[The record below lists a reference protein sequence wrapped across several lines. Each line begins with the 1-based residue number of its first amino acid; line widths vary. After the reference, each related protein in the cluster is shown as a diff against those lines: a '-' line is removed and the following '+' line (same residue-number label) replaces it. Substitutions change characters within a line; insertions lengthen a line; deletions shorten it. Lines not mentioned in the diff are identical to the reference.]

1 MSRSGKVVAGL
12 FFIAYLCVGL
22 LVFRDYGFSC
32 DEAMQR
38 ELGRRVYNF
47 VFEKNKALYSAVNIY
62 HGPLFQFVLYALEKT
77 LNLQDT
83 REIYLMRHLATFLLF
98 YAAVFFFYLLCARH
112 FKDWRLGLLGA
123 LFLIVS
129 PRIFANSFYDPKD
142 IPFLSLFIINI
153 YILLRFLDKKS
164 LIRALVLALA
174 SAALISVRVGGVL
187 LPVFT
192 VFFASLDFVAK
203 REAPKKA
210 AYTISAYL
218 LSLFLSTWLFWPSL
232 WGDPVNRFVTA
243 IRIFADYPLYVEGN
257 LYMGEQIRSFF
268 VPWHYTPVWI
278 AITTP
283 VSFTVLFCAG
293 VLCRVWSWLKK
304 RKPYLAVRDEWVFAL
319 WFSVPMAIVMITTPN
334 LYNGWRHLFF
344 IYPAFLIFAVSGW
357 AALFDGIRACAPQA
371 RGRLY
376 RAAIWFLVI
385 FDLAGVGRF
394 MLANHPYEN
403 VYFNPLV
410 GGVRGARFKYDLDY
424 WGLSY
429 TKALEVILKRDP
441 DPVVKVYNDPPGGCG
456 AGVVDM
462 LSPDLRKRVVLL
474 WDLNSGEAEY
484 FLGHYWL
491 KREEYPFNDEF
502 YSIRVDGVPILSVYR
517 LP

>member
-1 MSRSGKVVAGL
+1 MSRSGKVVVGL
-12 FFIAYLCVGL
+12 FFIAYLCAGL

-32 DEAMQR
+32 DEAVQR

-47 VFEKNKALYSAVNIY
+47 VFEKDQSLYSAINVY
-62 HGPLFQFVLYALEKT
+62 HGPLFQFVLVALEKV

-83 REIYLMRHLATFLLF
+83 REIYLMRHLVTFLLF

-112 FKDWRLGLLGA
+112 FKDWRFGLLGA
-123 LFLIVS
+123 FFLIVS
-129 PRIFANSFYDPKD
+129 PRIFANSFYNPKD

-164 LIRALVLALA
+164 FTRALVLGLA

-192 VFFASLDFVAK
+192 VFFAGLDSVAK
-203 REAPKKA
+203 PEAPKKA
-210 AYTISAYL
+210 AYVIFAYL
-218 LSLFLSTWLFWPSL
+218 LSLFLSTLLFWPLL
-232 WGDPVNRFVTA
+232 WGDPVHRFVTA
-243 IRIFADYPLYVEGN
+243 IRISADYPLYAEGSV
-257 LYMGEQIRSFF
+257 YMGEHIRSFF
-268 VPWHYTPVWI
+268 VPWHFAPVWI

-283 VSFTVLFCAG
+283 VCYMVLFFVG
-293 VLCRVWSWLKK
+293 VLCCAWSWLKK
-304 RKPYLAVRDEWVFAL
+304 KKPYPAARDEWVFAL
-319 WFSVPMAIVMITTPN
+319 WFLVPMTFVIITTPN

-357 AALFDGIRACAPQA
+357 SALFDGIRACAPQA

-394 MLANHPYEN
+394 MLANHPFED

-410 GGVRGARFKYDLDY
+410 GGIRGARFKYELDY

-429 TKALEVILKRDP
+429 KKALEVILERDP
-441 DPVVKVYNDPPGGCG
+441 DPVVKVYKDAVGDCG
-456 AGVVDM
+456 AGAVDM
-462 LSPDLRKRVVLL
+462 LPPDIRKRVVLV

-484 FLGHYWL
+484 FLGGYWL
-491 KREEYPFNDEF
+491 RREEYPFKNEF
-502 YSIRVDGVPILSVYR
+502 YSVKVDGVKILSVYE
-517 LP
+517 L